1 MRRQPGQVSQLTQHT
16 HPRMRHHAMT
26 VCRYFHPPRRRD
38 ILHLRSASPARADRT
53 LDKSILHCETGTFA
67 YQHPATDEPARK
79 IQARAQFDPEPV
91 YATMTAV
98 AAARSTPTATWSPN

>member
-79 IQARAQFDPEPV
+79 IQASFSSLLEARFGV
-91 YATMTAV
+91 V
-98 AAARSTPTATWSPN
+98 AFTPSEEKWRTGIA